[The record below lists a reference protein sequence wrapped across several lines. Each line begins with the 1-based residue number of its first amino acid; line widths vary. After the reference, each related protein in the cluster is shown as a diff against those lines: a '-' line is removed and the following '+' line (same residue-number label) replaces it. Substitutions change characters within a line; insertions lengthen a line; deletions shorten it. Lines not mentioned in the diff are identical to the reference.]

1 LQVVDSFY
9 GTKMGYLQKYLK
21 ERLLN
26 KTSRIIIFSQWK
38 TMLEL
43 VSQVLDN
50 SNIKYTYLKGNIY
63 VVSKA
68 LNTFKNDESIRIL
81 LLSAENC
88 TSGSNLTE
96 ATDIVLLD
104 TINGDKDTVNAIE
117 NQAIGRAARMG
128 QKNRVNV
135 VRFIMKD
142 TVEEEFYKK
151 NIDRTNIDE
160 RTS

>member
-1 LQVVDSFY
+1 MKIIKTYTCLLLIAVAFATSNSIPIQVFD
-9 GTKMGYLQKYLK
+9 
-21 ERLLN
+21 
-26 KTSRIIIFSQWK
+26 
-38 TMLEL
+38 
-43 VSQVLDN
+43 
-50 SNIKYTYLKGNIY
+50 NIKYTYLKGNIY

-128 QKNRVNV
+128 QKNRENV